1 MVSTFYE
8 IFLLLSRY
16 VQIGVASFGYI
27 VDCGT
32 KPGGFSRMTFDV
44 IQWIRRVKVRLTSLL
59 FLEKNNIAFKVDS
72 WQHKMEM
79 QLQKGVWCGYRHLW
93 STKSANITYEKLLHS
108 STNIENPGIGLDIQS
123 GIIACLNHFITPCN
137 EFSQESSQCL

>member
-8 IFLLLSRY
+8 IFLPLSRY

-59 FLEKNNIAFKVDS
+59 LE
-72 WQHKMEM
+72 E
-79 QLQKGVWCGYRHLW
+79 
-93 STKSANITYEKLLHS
+93 TK
-108 STNIENPGIGLDIQS
+108 
-123 GIIACLNHFITPCN
+123 II
-137 EFSQESSQCL
+137 